1 MKSLSSAI
9 VVVCG
14 TAMLIAASAVPEA
27 WSRETL
33 WDFGCVVGALGLIG
47 WALTMGVR
55 PGRENQR
62 SDNEK
67 K

>member
-1 MKSLSSAI
+1 MKSISSAI

-14 TAMLIAASAVPEA
+14 TTMLIAASAIPEA

-33 WDFGCVVGALGLIG
+33 WNFGCAVGALGLIG

-55 PGRENQR
+55 PGRDNHR
-62 SDNEK
+62 SEREK

>member
-9 VVVCG
+9 VIACG
-14 TAMLIAASAVPEA
+14 TAMLITASAVPNA
-27 WSRETL
+27 WSRDTL
-33 WDFGCVVGALGLIG
+33 WNFGCAVGTLGLFG

-55 PGRENQR
+55 ADRGSHQA
-62 SDNEK
+62 DGDK